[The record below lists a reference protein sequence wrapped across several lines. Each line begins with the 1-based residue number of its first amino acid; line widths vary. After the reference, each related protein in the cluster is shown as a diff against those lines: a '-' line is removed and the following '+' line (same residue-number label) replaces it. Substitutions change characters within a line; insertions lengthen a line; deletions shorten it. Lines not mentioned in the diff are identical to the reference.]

1 MKVNESKAERIIRVA
16 VGVALLS
23 MVVTGPQSLWGLIG
37 IVPLMTGLVGS
48 CPLYTI
54 LGISSCKKCAL

>member
-1 MKVNESKAERIIRVA
+1 MKINESKTERIIRVA
-16 VGVALLS
+16 VGIALLS

-37 IVPLMTGLVGS
+37 IVPLMTGFIGN

>member
-1 MKVNESKAERIIRVA
+1 MKVNESKTERIIRVA
-16 VGVALLS
+16 VGIALLS

-37 IVPLMTGLVGS
+37 IVPLMTGLIGS

>member
-1 MKVNESKAERIIRVA
+1 MKINESKTERIIRVA

-37 IVPLMTGLVGS
+37 IVPLMTGLVGN

>member
-1 MKVNESKAERIIRVA
+1 MKINESKTERIIRVA

-37 IVPLMTGLVGS
+37 IVPLMTGLVGN

-54 LGISSCKKCAL
+54 LGISSCKKCTL